1 MVKKIQSKS
10 SNSISKASQKKKSVA
25 TQPLQKKSNATTKK
39 PTQKEE
45 EKFEEADF
53 TKFDTDSESE
63 SDLSINDSDSEEEEE
78 QQQQDRQKIAKN
90 VDLKKQDKK
99 FQEGTARAKKVAAEA
114 ANNKSSTV
122 GAFGEQFEYDS
133 SSDEEEDDNEDAE
146 DDENN
151 KKTKK
156 SKKQQQEQQE
166 NNNKQQG
173 GVLYIGRIPH
183 GFYEPEMM
191 AYFSQFG
198 TVTRLRISRSKKTG
212 RSRHYGF
219 IEFASPEVAQIVQE
233 TMDNYL
239 LFGHLLKVKTIP
251 PTEIPASGL
260 FGKRDVV
267 VPKLVKTKDPVTG
280 KTVKTTTFKLLK
292 KIDYNLPANWN
303 NPDIGLAAMESHN
316 RPRSKKFWQKIQN
329 RTAERVQKN
338 QMKLATL
345 GISYSIADNND
356 NNEKKESVEKPK
368 KVTKKKVSKKN

>member
-25 TQPLQKKSNATTKK
+25 TQPLQKKSSTTTKK

-63 SDLSINDSDSEEEEE
+63 SDLSINDSDSEEEE
-78 QQQQDRQKIAKN
+78 QQDRQKIAKN

-133 SSDEEEDDNEDAE
+133 SSDEEDDDNEDE

-151 KKTKK
+151 KKAKK
-156 SKKQQQEQQE
+156 SKKQQQQQQE

-356 NNEKKESVEKPK
+356 NNNEKKESVEKPK